1 MNQEY
6 DVEVYQP
13 RRFDDELV
21 DKINLPFVPYPGLI
35 LDLSKVTKTID
46 MVKWDHKNNKFKVY
60 FCVEQN

>member
-13 RRFDDELV
+13 RRFDDGLV

-35 LDLSKVTKTID
+35 LDLSKVTKKID
-46 MVKWDHKNNKFKVY
+46 RVKWDHKNSKFKVY
-60 FCVEQN
+60 FSAD